1 MDTWGIASGVML
13 FHFNKILVKFHNLF
27 FEMHGRSYGQWFE
40 CYCETNGAGILSSE
54 NKTLAKEFQT
64 HSDK

>member
-1 MDTWGIASGVML
+1 
-13 FHFNKILVKFHNLF
+13 
-27 FEMHGRSYGQWFE
+27 MHGRSYGQWFE

-64 HSDK
+64 HSDKWKCCHISFNADTLMVN